1 VTQLFEDLHNGKEFV
16 KSKTL
21 KFILICSIIETFFCL
36 QVAMADIGERQR
48 LHILKES
55 GQRNEAYEGYKAAI
69 AKHPKSIPLVLDF
82 VELLIGMERFDES
95 RNLLKKIRPED
106 INSLNDND
114 KRRISLLNAQIH
126 VKREELDT
134 AISEIEPFADSK
146 DDQLLISDIYLMEG
160 QWRKSLRILWGVE
173 ESVYYTPYERDL
185 ARKKIANIRRHY
197 APRINVDAGIV
208 DLEGYGAIPWSSI
221 SGEIPIYKNNRLTTS
236 YLWMD
241 GGDFFSVGMSGFS
254 GKVPVE
260 LLLSITDDGDAGASF
275 KTTFKPIKKSYV
287 EIKGYYNEV
296 ERELTALMDE
306 FSLKK
311 GGFLRFNYK
320 FSDMLTGSCK
330 YEYSDYHLYSD
341 CRQGYMNIFNIGATF
356 DQHLSVKKIVLHH
369 TVNVLV
375 IGGHE
380 DKDEDCL
387 DREKEEDR
395 KNRVYIAKHFYMPS
409 YTFRLS
415 YPVSDEYSDH
425 INFKIGLGYFW
436 GSDQP
441 YYDIDSED
449 NKDNKVVGFVFSPG
463 CSFDL
468 HVHRNVSIRGGAE
481 YRLGIY
487 RGVDRKEKQEEKWDN
502 TGEWRTNVGVEILF

>member
-21 KFILICSIIETFFCL
+21 KFILICSIIETFFSL

-106 INSLNDND
+106 IDALNDND
-114 KRRISLLNAQIH
+114 KRRISLLNAQIL
-126 VKREELDT
+126 VKREEFDT

-146 DDQLLISDIYLMEG
+146 DDQLLIADIYLMEG
-160 QWRKSLRILWGVE
+160 QWRKSLRILGGVE

-197 APRINVDAGIV
+197 APRINADAGIV
-208 DLEGYGAIPWSSI
+208 DSKEHGSIPWSSV
-221 SGEIPIYKNNRLTTS
+221 SGEIRIYKNNRLTTS

-241 GGDFFSVGMSGFS
+241 GGDFFSVGMSGFP

-260 LLLSITDDGDAGASF
+260 LLLSITGDGDAGASF

-311 GGFLRFNYK
+311 GSFFRFDYE
-320 FSDMLTGSCK
+320 FSDMLTGTFQ
-330 YEYSDYHLYSD
+330 YEYSDYP
-341 CRQGYMNIFNIGATF
+341 QGCMNIVNIGATHN
-356 DQHLSVKKIVLHH
+356 QHLSVKKIVLYH
-369 TVNVLV
+369 TVNMLV
-375 IGGHE
+375 IEGHE
-380 DKDEDCL
+380 DYDD
-387 DREKEEDR
+387 DDDT
-395 KNRVYIAKHFYMPS
+395 VYIAKHLYMPS
-409 YTFRLS
+409 YIFGLL
-415 YPVSDEYSDH
+415 YPVSDEYYSGH
-425 INFKIGLGYFW
+425 VAFKIGMGYLF
-436 GSDQP
+436 G
-441 YYDIDSED
+441 IDNE
-449 NKDNKVVGFVFSPG
+449 GLALSPG

-468 HVHRNVSIRGGAE
+468 RIHGDVGLKGGAE
-481 YRLGIY
+481 YRLDEVSG
-487 RGVDRKEKQEEKWDN
+487 K
-502 TGEWRTNVGVEILF
+502 GEWRTNVGIELLF

>member
-1 VTQLFEDLHNGKEFV
+1 MTQLFEDLHNGKEFV

-146 DDQLLISDIYLMEG
+146 DDQLLIADIYLMEG
-160 QWRKSLRILWGVE
+160 QWRKSLRILGGVE

-197 APRINVDAGIV
+197 APRINADAGIV

-241 GGDFFSVGMSGFS
+241 GGDFFSVGIMSGFS
-254 GKVPVE
+254 RKFPVE
-260 LLLSITDDGDAGASF
+260 LLFSITDDGDAGASF
-275 KTTFKPIKKSYV
+275 KTTFNPIKKSFV

-311 GGFLRFNYK
+311 GGFLRFDYE

-341 CRQGYMNIFNIGATF
+341 CRQGYMNIFNIGATI
-356 DQHLSVKKIVLHH
+356 DQHLSVKKIVLYH
-369 TVNVLV
+369 TVNMLV
-375 IGGHE
+375 IDGHE
-380 DKDEDCL
+380 DDGH
-387 DREKEEDR
+387 EEDVD
-395 KNRVYIAKHFYMPS
+395 KRVYIAKHFYMPS
-409 YTFRLS
+409 YTFSLS

-425 INFKIGLGYFW
+425 INFKIGLGPFW
-436 GSDQP
+436 AEDHPS
-441 YYDIDSED
+441 YNED
-449 NKDNKVVGFVFSPG
+449 NEDNENKVVGFVFSPG

-481 YRLGIY
+481 YRMGVY
-487 RGVDRKEKQEEKWDN
+487 RGLGQEKWHEDC
-502 TGEWRTNVGVEILF
+502 ELRTNVGVEILF

>member
-1 VTQLFEDLHNGKEFV
+1 M

-21 KFILICSIIETFFCL
+21 IFILICSIIETFFCL
-36 QVAMADIGERQR
+36 QVAMADTGERQR

-55 GQRNEAYEGYKAAI
+55 GQHSKAYEGYRAAI
-69 AKHPKSIPLVLDF
+69 AKHPESIPLVLDF
-82 VELLIGMERFDES
+82 IELLIGMERFDES
-95 RNLLKKIRPED
+95 CNLLEKIKSED
-106 INSLNDND
+106 INALNDND
-114 KRRISLLNAQIH
+114 KRRISLLKAQIL
-126 VKREELDT
+126 VKWEEFDT

-146 DDQLLISDIYLMEG
+146 DDQLLIADIYLMGG
-160 QWRKSLRILWGVE
+160 QWRKSLRILGEVE
-173 ESVYYTPYERDL
+173 GSVYYTPYERDL

-208 DLEGYGAIPWSSI
+208 DIEGYGAIPWSSI

-241 GGDFFSVGMSGFS
+241 GGDFFSVGIISGFS
-254 GKVPVE
+254 RKFPVE
-260 LLLSITDDGDAGASF
+260 LLFSITDDGDAGASF
-275 KTTFKPIKKSYV
+275 KTTFNPIKKSFV

-311 GGFLRFNYK
+311 GGFLRFDYE

-341 CRQGYMNIFNIGATF
+341 YRQGYMNIFNIGATI
-356 DQHLSVKKIVLHH
+356 DQHLSVKKIVLYH
-369 TVNVLV
+369 TVNMLV
-375 IGGHE
+375 IEGHE
-380 DKDEDCL
+380 EDGYKEDVDK
-387 DREKEEDR
+387 
-395 KNRVYIAKHFYMPS
+395 RVYIAKHFYMPS

-425 INFKIGLGYFW
+425 INFKIGLGPFW
-436 GSDQP
+436 AEDHPS
-441 YYDIDSED
+441 YNED
-449 NKDNKVVGFVFSPG
+449 NEDNENKVVGFVFSPG

-481 YRLGIY
+481 YRIGVY
-487 RGVDRKEKQEEKWDN
+487 RGLGREKWHEDC
-502 TGEWRTNVGVEILF
+502 ELRTNVGVEILF